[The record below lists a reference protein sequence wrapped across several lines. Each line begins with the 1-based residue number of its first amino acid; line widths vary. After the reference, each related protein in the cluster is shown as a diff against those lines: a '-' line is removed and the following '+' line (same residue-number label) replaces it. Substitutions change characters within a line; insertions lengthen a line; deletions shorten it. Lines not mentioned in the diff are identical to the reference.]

1 MTGGIGVAEWTRILH
16 CDKLRPATR
25 GAFLAFLT
33 FLIVTK
39 KNTTL
44 VSKSNLDV
52 SYKSSEL
59 KLSQARQQVEMSTN
73 KEVP

>member
-1 MTGGIGVAEWTRILH
+1 MTAGIGVAEWEWTRILH

-25 GAFLAFLT
+25 GAFLAFRT

-44 VSKSNLDV
+44 VSKSNLVV
-52 SYKSSEL
+52 SYKSSS
-59 KLSQARQQVEMSTN
+59 KAAGKNVN
-73 KEVP
+73 K